1 MCSFGFKDLLNLC
14 NYFITYF
21 IRFSF
26 ANCLYVFTQHIIY
39 VWQGEFHGVCFHYKV
54 NADTTKVEST
64 YPFIDR
70 REILFLG

>member
-54 NADTTKVEST
+54 NADTTKDSM
-64 YPFIDR
+64 FISSR
-70 REILFLG
+70 FTKNVQGA